1 MLPCLSPILRYAS
14 MARAISRA
22 TAPLPPSTRS
32 PASTLSSPHPP
43 SSLSFTTKPNNF
55 NLPSFAK
62 TRLLIKS
69 LKSFLKI
76 TIGARFGPHRASGGG
91 EEE

>member
-1 MLPCLSPILRYAS
+1 

-62 TRLLIKS
+62 TGLLIKS